1 MELSAD
7 ICHELRQ
14 FDKAVIGYIR
24 LHISQINQSGDYSK
38 IFARIIFEWITH
50 PIGLLRIATDLA
62 LGIGIRIDVSFEEPH
77 DMTHFKEE

>member
-1 MELSAD
+1 MPSVTQHLRFPLLDS
-7 ICHELRQ
+7 HEFFMRE
-14 FDKAVIGYIR
+14 
-24 LHISQINQSGDYSK
+24 SGDYSK